1 MRLLRSLFLILP
13 LAAAGA
19 HADEFADRM
28 FLVEEAF
35 AAADD
40 ATRHSLQFGGESLTY
55 ALTQEWVAG
64 GGAHHVSCSA
74 PFAYSR
80 LDGPE
85 LGDVSLHYRRQLERG
100 RASIAP
106 RLSIIL
112 PTARDEEAPRGNSPG
127 IELNVPLSIIHTDRV
142 ATHWSFGLSSTAG
155 EGRDSAIGTARA
167 GIVWVMRPGV
177 AAVVEAAHDTA
188 SRVSDRRTLLSPG
201 IRVAIPLPGG
211 TAIAPGIALPLDVAD
226 RFRNDGVIVYATL
239 LLPHRR

>member
-35 AAADD
+35 AATGN
-40 ATRHSLQFGGESLTY
+40 ATRHSLQFSDESLTY
-55 ALTQEWVAG
+55 ALTQEWIAG

-74 PFAYSR
+74 PFVYSR

-106 RLSIIL
+106 RLSITL
-112 PTARDEEAPRGNSPG
+112 PTDRDKEAPRGHSPG
-127 IELNVPLSIIHTDRV
+127 IELNVPLSIIHTDRM
-142 ATHWSFGLSSTAG
+142 ASHWSIGLWSAAG
-155 EGRDSAIGTARA
+155 AGTDSAIVTARG

-188 SRVSDRRTLLSPG
+188 SRVSDRSTLLSPG
-201 IRVAIPLPGG
+201 IRVAIPLSGG

-226 RFRNDGVIVYATL
+226 RFRSDGVIVHAML
-239 LLPHRR
+239 LLPHRP